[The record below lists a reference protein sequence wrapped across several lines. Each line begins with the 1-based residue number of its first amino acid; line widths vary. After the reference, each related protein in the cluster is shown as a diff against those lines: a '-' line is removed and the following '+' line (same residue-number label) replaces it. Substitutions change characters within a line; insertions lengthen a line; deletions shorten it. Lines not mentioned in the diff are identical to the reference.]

1 MDLFAPIEQ
10 EKRIVDL
17 ARFIVTEEAKKE
29 FKRIRDNRTIKPGK
43 HLRFAIPPIWTG
55 YGNFGIVID
64 EEREGDISIFL
75 DDDKVLIIED
85 SVAERVD
92 NQKDGD
98 EDSILDFVESPEG
111 TRFTLS

>member
-10 EKRIVDL
+10 EKGIMDL
-17 ARFIVTEEAKKE
+17 ARFIVTEESKKE

-43 HLRFAIPPIWTG
+43 HLRFAIPPVWTG
-55 YGNFGIVID
+55 YGSFGIVID

-75 DDDKVLIIED
+75 DDDKVLIIEN
-85 SVAERVD
+85 SVAEGVV

>member
-10 EKRIVDL
+10 EKGIMDL

-29 FKRIRDNRTIKPGK
+29 FKRIRDNRTINPGK
-43 HLRFAIPPIWTG
+43 HLRFAIPPVWTG
-55 YGNFGIVID
+55 YGGFGIVID
-64 EEREGDISIFL
+64 EEREEDISIFL

-92 NQKDGD
+92 KQKDGD

>member
-1 MDLFAPIEQ
+1 MVLFARIEQ
-10 EKRIVDL
+10 EKGIMDL

-55 YGNFGIVID
+55 YGGFGIVID
-64 EEREGDISIFL
+64 EEREEDISIFL

-98 EDSILDFVESPEG
+98 EESILDFVESPEG

>member
-1 MDLFAPIEQ
+1 M
-10 EKRIVDL
+10 
-17 ARFIVTEEAKKE
+17 FIVTEEAKKE

-43 HLRFAIPPIWTG
+43 HLRFAIPPVWTG
-55 YGNFGIVID
+55 YGSFGIVID

-92 NQKDGD
+92 KQKDGD
-98 EDSILDFVESPEG
+98 EDSILDFVESPKG

>member
-1 MDLFAPIEQ
+1 M
-10 EKRIVDL
+10 
-17 ARFIVTEEAKKE
+17 FIVTEEAKKE
-29 FKRIRDNRTIKPGK
+29 LKRIRESRTMEPGK
-43 HLRFAIPPIWTG
+43 HLRFAIPPVWTG
-55 YGNFGIVID
+55 YGSFGIVID
-64 EEREGDISIFL
+64 EEREEDISIFL
-75 DDDKVLIIED
+75 DDDKLLIIED

>member
-1 MDLFAPIEQ
+1 MFRCF
-10 EKRIVDL
+10 RIGG
-17 ARFIVTEEAKKE
+17 
-29 FKRIRDNRTIKPGK
+29 RTRKQV
-43 HLRFAIPPIWTG
+43 
-55 YGNFGIVID
+55 FGID

-85 SVAERVD
+85 SVAEGVD

>member
-1 MDLFAPIEQ
+1 MTKFPSFYPLPYFSNQSKPE
-10 EKRIVDL
+10 
-17 ARFIVTEEAKKE
+17 
-29 FKRIRDNRTIKPGK
+29 IKPANYPK
-43 HLRFAIPPIWTG
+43 Q
-55 YGNFGIVID
+55 FGIVID
-64 EEREGDISIFL
+64 EKREEDISIFL

-85 SVAERVD
+85 SVAEGVD